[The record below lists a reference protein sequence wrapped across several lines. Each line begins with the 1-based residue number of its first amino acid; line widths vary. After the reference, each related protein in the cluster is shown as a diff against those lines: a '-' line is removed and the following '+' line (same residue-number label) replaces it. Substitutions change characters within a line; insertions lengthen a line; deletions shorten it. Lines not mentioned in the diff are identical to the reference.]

1 MATLNALN
9 THKGASSP
17 VLLRMAAL
25 AGLVSLAA
33 ASAFAQGA
41 PRLVTP
47 SDATGGTLLFE
58 ATEPGKYI
66 SAPALATDVKIDISG
81 PIARTTVTQR
91 FENTSDGWV
100 EGVYVFPLPDNSA
113 VDTMRMQIGNR
124 FIEGQIEEKQK
135 AREIYETAKA
145 EGRKTALLEQQRP
158 NLFTN
163 SLANIGP
170 GETIVVQ
177 IEYQESLA
185 SDDNQ
190 FRLRFPMVVAPR
202 YNPEPKIL
210 VADLD
215 GTTGFSIADPV
226 PDRDHISPP
235 VLHPDLGEINPV
247 SLSVSLKA
255 GFPLGEVESAY
266 HEVSINRS
274 DVRSASLELASGTV
288 PANRDF
294 ELSWSPKSGTAP
306 SAALFTETIEGE
318 PYYLLMVTPPTS
330 LSVAAPPPREI
341 TFVIDTSGSM
351 GGASIRQARQ
361 SLALAISRLK
371 PGDTFN
377 VIEFN
382 SNYTELFDTP
392 KPVSDETV
400 RKALHWVE
408 GLQANGGTEMLGA
421 LRAALTEHGT
431 ADGRLRQ
438 VIFLTDGAIG
448 NEQQL
453 FQTIA
458 SGRDDARIFTVG
470 IGSAPNSFFM
480 SRAAEIGQGSFTHIG
495 NVDEV
500 AERMGGLF
508 VKLESPAITDVAA
521 DWPEGTK
528 VEAWPSPIP
537 DVYRGETLVIAAHAA
552 TDDGMVWVS
561 GTTGDQPWKV
571 GLDLEKAV
579 SRHGI
584 SKLWARRKIASL
596 ELDRARPGADGE
608 ALDSRILQTALA
620 HTLVS
625 RLTSLVAVDVTPSR
639 PESASLASQ
648 EMPVNLP
655 AGWDFAKVFGADLP
669 VGNAPT
675 LPMEALRMSQPVDA
689 APGRPDVSRPGMP
702 LPQTASL
709 SNASILRGLWLVL
722 LAALMFGWRPIC
734 RLLGFGKHISGRA
747 A

>member
-1 MATLNALN
+1 MATTSQSGAVAGVSFNAARRL
-9 THKGASSP
+9 
-17 VLLRMAAL
+17 AAL

-33 ASAFAQGA
+33 SSAFAQGV

-47 SDATGGTLLFE
+47 NDATTGTLMFE
-58 ATEPGKYI
+58 AAEPGKYI
-66 SAPALATDVKIDISG
+66 AAPALATDVKIDISG

-113 VDTMRMQIGNR
+113 VDTMRMQIGDR
-124 FIEGQIEEKQK
+124 FIEGRIEERQK
-135 AREIYETAKA
+135 AREIYEQAKS
-145 EGRKTALLEQQRP
+145 EGRKTALLEQERP

-163 SLANIGP
+163 SVANIGP

-185 SDDNQ
+185 SDGNEYS
-190 FRLRFPMVVAPR
+190 LRFPMVVAPR
-202 YNPEPKIL
+202 YNPEPKVL

-226 PDRDHISPP
+226 PDRARITPP

-266 HEVSINRS
+266 HTVSINRD
-274 DVRSASLELASGTV
+274 DVSTASLELANGTV

-294 ELSWSPKSGTAP
+294 ELTWSPRSGTAP
-306 SAALFTETIEGE
+306 SAALFTETIGGE
-318 PYYLLMVTPPTS
+318 PYYLLMVTPPS
-330 LSVAAPPPREI
+330 SEVVAAPQPREI

-351 GGASIRQARQ
+351 GGESIRQARQ

-382 SNYTELFDTP
+382 STYTDLFASP
-392 KPVSDETV
+392 QPVSDATL
-400 RKALHWVE
+400 RKALNWVE
-408 GLQANGGTEMLGA
+408 GLEANGGTEMLA
-421 LRAALTEHGT
+421 AMRAALTDHGT

-458 SGRDDARIFTVG
+458 SGRDEARIFTVG

-480 SRAAEIGQGSFTHIG
+480 SRAAEIGQGTFTHIG
-495 NVDEV
+495 NVSEV
-500 AERMGGLF
+500 AERMGDLF
-508 VKLESPAITDVAA
+508 VKLESPAITDVQAG
-521 DWPEGTK
+521 WPDGTS

-537 DVYRGETLVIAAHAA
+537 DVYRGETLVIAAHAE
-552 TDDGMVWVS
+552 TGDGMVWVS
-561 GTTGDQPWKV
+561 GMTGDQPWKV
-571 GLDLEKAV
+571 GLDLEKAA
-579 SRHGI
+579 SREGI

-596 ELDRARPGADGE
+596 ELDRARPGTNGETIDGE
-608 ALDSRILQTALA
+608 ILQTALA

-639 PESASLASQ
+639 PDGASLETQ
-648 EMPVNLP
+648 DMPLNLP

-669 VGNAPT
+669 DGHART
-675 LPMEALRMSQPVDA
+675 LPSDMLRRVQPVEADPSDPNVA
-689 APGRPDVSRPGMP
+689 KPGMA

-709 SNASILRGLWLVL
+709 SDLGILRGLLLLLIALLLVGC
-722 LAALMFGWRPIC
+722 APVS
-734 RLLGFGKHISGRA
+734 RLLGLGNTTSGVSS
-747 A
+747 